1 MLGERKQKIARMVL
15 PALLLLAVGL
25 SVALGEMGAPSL
37 AIMWQTLCSK
47 MGGGG
52 EVPSMGVVFWELRL
66 PRALLGLLVGAN
78 IAVSGALMQSFFRNP
93 LAEPYVA
100 GVSSGAAA
108 GAVVVLTTGVASML
122 PAGVAVSVAAF
133 GGASLA
139 AWLVF
144 RLATARGHTSTL
156 MLLLGGI
163 AIGGLLQAVTSGLLL
178 RSDPNDMRSVIFWL
192 MGSLAY
198 RGWEHVVVVAAGAFI
213 GLTVSLCAAR
223 PLDLLA
229 AGGDSATY
237 LGLPVQLLR
246 RVVMATACFLAATSV
261 AACGII
267 SFVGL
272 MAPHIVRMLFGARHS
287 VLIPQ
292 SALLGALLLTVADL
306 AARRLMPGQELPIGI
321 ITGVLGTAFL
331 FTLLLGRRRRFDTTD

>member
-1 MLGERKQKIARMVL
+1 M
-15 PALLLLAVGL
+15 
-25 SVALGEMGAPSL
+25 SVAYGEMGAPS
-37 AIMWQTLCSK
+37 ISVMWQTLRSK
-47 MGGGG
+47 LGGGG
-52 EVPSMGVVFWELRL
+52 DIPSLGIVFWELRL
-66 PRALLGLLVGAN
+66 PRALLGVLVGAN

-108 GAVVVLTTGVASML
+108 GAVLVLTTGIASML
-122 PAGVAVSVAAF
+122 PASLALSLAAF
-133 GGASLA
+133 GGATLA

-144 RLATARGHTSTL
+144 RLATAQGHTSTL
-156 MLLLGGI
+156 VLLLGGI
-163 AIGGLLQAVTSGLLL
+163 AIGGLLQAVTAGLLL
-178 RSDPNDMRSVIFWL
+178 RSDPHDMRGVIFWL

-198 RGWEHVVVVAAGAFI
+198 RGWEHVVVVAVGSLL
-213 GLTVSLCAAR
+213 GLTISLCAAR

-237 LGLPVQLLR
+237 LGLPVQMLK

-272 MAPHIVRMLFGARHS
+272 MAPHLVRMLFGARHS
-287 VLIPQ
+287 VLIPY
-292 SALLGALLLTVADL
+292 SALLGALLLTTADL
-306 AARRLMPGQELPIGI
+306 ATRRLLPGQELPIGI
-321 ITGVLGTAFL
+321 ITGVLGAAFL
-331 FTLLLGRRRRFDTTD
+331 FALLLGRRRRLDTTD